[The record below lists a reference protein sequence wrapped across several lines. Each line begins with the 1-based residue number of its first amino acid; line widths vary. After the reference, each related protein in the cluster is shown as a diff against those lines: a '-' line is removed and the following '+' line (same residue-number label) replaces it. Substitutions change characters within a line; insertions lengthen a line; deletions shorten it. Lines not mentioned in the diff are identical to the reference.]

1 MRRVGIIGAG
11 RFGMALA
18 HSLAE
23 SGTEVLLIE
32 RNGSLV
38 QAASGVVAYAVQG
51 DATQARVLEE
61 AGLKEC
67 DIAVVAVGA
76 NIEVSTLATVICKEL
91 GIPRVIAKATSEMH
105 GKILAKLGADQ
116 VIFPDN
122 DSAHRLAHAI
132 ASNGAFDLLEISEG
146 CSIAEIDVPE
156 SCREKTLAQADLR
169 NKTGVTVL
177 CIRRLDE
184 NPKKPRAVMI
194 PGPNDQIHP
203 DDKLIVFGTTKQI
216 DALTGQD

>member
-1 MRRVGIIGAG
+1 MRRVGIVGAG

-18 HSLAE
+18 QSLAE

-67 DIAVVAVGA
+67 DIAVVAVGS

-116 VIFPDN
+116 VIFPDR

-177 CIRRLDE
+177 CIRRLHE

-194 PGPNDQIHP
+194 PGPNDQLHP
-203 DDKLIVFGTTKQI
+203 DDKLSVFGTTKQI
-216 DALTGQD
+216 DALTVQD

>member
-1 MRRVGIIGAG
+1 MKRVGIIGAG

-18 HSLAE
+18 KSLAE
-23 SGTEVLLIE
+23 SGVEVVLVD
-32 RNGSLV
+32 RNGSLIQQV
-38 QAASGVVAYAVQG
+38 SKIVTYAVQG
-51 DATQARVLEE
+51 DATSQRVLEE
-61 AGLKEC
+61 AGLREC
-67 DIAVVAVGA
+67 DVAVVAVGS
-76 NIEVSTLATVICKEL
+76 NIESSTLATVMCKEM
-91 GIPRVIAKATSEMH
+91 GVKKVIAKATSEMH
-105 GKILAKLGADQ
+105 GKILDKLGADQ
-116 VIFPDN
+116 VVFPDS

-156 SCREKTLAQADLR
+156 CCREKTLAQADLR
-169 NKTGVTVL
+169 NKSGVTVL

-203 DDKLIVFGTTKQI
+203 DDKLIVFGTRKQI
-216 DALTGQD
+216 DALTDQD

>member
-18 HSLAE
+18 QSLAE
-23 SGTEVLLIE
+23 SGSEVLLID

-38 QAASGVVAYAVQG
+38 QAAADIVAYAVQG
-51 DATQARVLEE
+51 DATSARVLEE

-67 DIAVVAVGA
+67 DIAVVAVGS
-76 NIEVSTLATVICKEL
+76 NIEVSTLATATCKEM

-116 VIFPDN
+116 VIFPDR
-122 DSAHRLAHAI
+122 DSAHRLAHVI

-156 SCREKTLAQADLR
+156 SCRDRTLAQADLR

-194 PGPNDQIHP
+194 PGPNDQIHA

-216 DALTGQD
+216 DALTGAD

>member
-1 MRRVGIIGAG
+1 MKRVGIIGAG

-18 HSLAE
+18 KSLAE
-23 SGTEVLLIE
+23 SGVEVVLVD
-32 RNGSLV
+32 RNGSLIQQV
-38 QAASGVVAYAVQG
+38 SKIVTYAVQG
-51 DATQARVLEE
+51 DATSQRVLEE
-61 AGLKEC
+61 AGLREC
-67 DIAVVAVGA
+67 DVAVVAVGS
-76 NIEVSTLATVICKEL
+76 NIESSTLATVMCKEM
-91 GIPRVIAKATSEMH
+91 GVRKVIAKATSEMH
-105 GKILAKLGADQ
+105 GKILDKLGADQ
-116 VIFPDN
+116 VVFPDN

-156 SCREKTLAQADLR
+156 CCREKTLAQADLR
-169 NKTGVTVL
+169 NKSGVTVL

-203 DDKLIVFGTTKQI
+203 DDKLIVFGTRKQI
-216 DALTGQD
+216 DALTDQD